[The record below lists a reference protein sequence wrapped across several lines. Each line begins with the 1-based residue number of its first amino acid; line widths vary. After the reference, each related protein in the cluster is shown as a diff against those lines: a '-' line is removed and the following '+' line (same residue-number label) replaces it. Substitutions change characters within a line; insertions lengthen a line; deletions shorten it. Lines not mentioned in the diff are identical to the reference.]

1 MTELE
6 MTAVPNL
13 KKGCILTLFGGILWG
28 LSGTCGQYLMQ
39 SKGLTSDWLI
49 PIRLLLAGII
59 LLTICFIK
67 DGKKVFQIFKTPRD
81 GLDVLIFGMFGMSM
95 CQYTYFTAIS
105 QSNAGTATVL
115 QYIGP
120 VLIVIYVSLKTG
132 KRPDKIEVLAVLLA
146 ILGTVLLAT
155 HGKLNS
161 LAISHKALFWG
172 LCSAVALA
180 VYTVQPGAILT
191 KYGSMIVT
199 GWGMFIGG
207 ILLCLFFRPW
217 TMAVTVDGGVIGGL
231 TYIILFG
238 TIVAF
243 VAYLEGVKW
252 VGPKRGSLFASVEP
266 VSATL
271 FSALLLKVGFG
282 LMDLLGFACIIST
295 IFLLTLGKRR

>member
-199 GWGMFIGG
+199 GWGMLIGG
-207 ILLCLFFRPW
+207 VLLCLFFRPW
-217 TMAVTVDGGVIGGL
+217 TMAVTVDAGVIGGL

>member
-207 ILLCLFFRPW
+207 ILLCLFFKPW